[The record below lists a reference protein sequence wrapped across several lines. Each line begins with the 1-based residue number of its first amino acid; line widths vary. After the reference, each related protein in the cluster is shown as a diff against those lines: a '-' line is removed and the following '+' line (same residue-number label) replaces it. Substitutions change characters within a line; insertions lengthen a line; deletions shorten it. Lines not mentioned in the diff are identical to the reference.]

1 MDYSQLMQQFY
12 ADGMTILCCWVVK
25 RMMFPSIPTLHQHK
39 SASQLPLILWQYG
52 FITVQQ
58 LDYLLDWLIG
68 ARLGSIDG

>member
-1 MDYSQLMQQFY
+1 MNKNFIDQLINFVQQEFGVSR
-12 ADGMTILCCWVVK
+12 AEIITA
-25 RMMFPSIPTLHQHK
+25 LHHEE